1 LNDRISRRAA
11 IFAKSIA
18 GSENTRCDHWIEPF
32 ALRSS
37 EERHNRMEKKNLP
50 EVTDSNF
57 DDEVRRST
65 IPVIVDFWAPW
76 CGPCKIVQPI
86 LHKLA
91 GKYEGTIKFVSMNV
105 DQHKA
110 TPSEFAIRSIPT
122 LLFFKEGIIKNQMIG
137 AQSEENI
144 DKAIKNL
151 L

>member
-1 LNDRISRRAA
+1 MIGRRD
-11 IFAKSIA
+11 I
-18 GSENTRCDHWIEPF
+18 TRCVHSKAQF
-32 ALRSS
+32 AERSS
-37 EERHNRMEKKNLP
+37 EERHKHMEINKLP
-50 EVTDSNF
+50 EVSDSNF

-86 LHKLA
+86 LHRLS
-91 GKYEGTIKFVSMNV
+91 GKYEGTVKFVSMNV

-144 DKAIKNL
+144 EKAIQNL